1 MKGAFW
7 KTYPSQENDR
17 RETKLMKANRTNEE
31 RPTNRHLALDEVL
44 LDIGQLL
51 ISSDNVDMTAVLQLF
66 GATSGAK
73 KLAFFGV
80 PSVNMLAQL
89 SLFDSAEGGKG
100 TQEDPAQ
107 WILDPAVWKKEEGA
121 RRLTRE
127 EVKQKWEEAKT
138 GTHELIVPVISEEQL
153 HGYISAEYDEEG
165 DTFLQKKADALV
177 ALCELLDSYFSRQV
191 KQQAAQE
198 SEVHARRLMEGYP
211 LPILIHSGMRILHV
225 NHAGMKMVGAS
236 SPGQVVGKFLHD
248 FMSAEY
254 FGEKNSWKQLH
265 EEAMNSQQE
274 LVELEFIR
282 LDGGERTVK
291 ALSLPIIYRGQKATQ
306 MILQDIT
313 EQRQSE
319 ERYRRFIQT
328 ISEAI
333 WCVGLDEPLSVSGP
347 LPDQEKHIWKH
358 ARLTE
363 CNEVMAHLCGAS
375 SSESLLQIEIPA
387 LFGQAAKDL
396 ISSFVKAGY
405 QLYNREY
412 VWTPEDGSSRH
423 FMINAV
429 GTISRGRLTQV
440 WGSCIEVT
448 DRIQMERRMVRS
460 LEEQQQ
466 SIGRDLH
473 DSVGQLLTGIRMLSG
488 NLVRRL
494 GDEDEHREQIGKVAR
509 FAEEASKQVS
519 NIYRGLAPSHLRD
532 RHLAEAL
539 EDLAQSI
546 AGTLPEG
553 KGVFRHGGQVEV
565 QEQEA
570 KLQLYRIAQE
580 AVNNALKHANP
591 RCIEIALTSQE
602 GGLKLTISDDGKGFD
617 KKLQNNKSLGLYSM
631 QYRAHMIGG
640 ELTIDSEANK
650 GTTITCMLANEF
662 FS

>member
-1 MKGAFW
+1 M
-7 KTYPSQENDR
+7 R
-17 RETKLMKANRTNEE
+17 ANRMGKPQTNH
-31 RPTNRHLALDEVL
+31 HLALDEVL

-51 ISSDNVDMTAVLQLF
+51 ISSDDVDMATILQLF
-66 GATSGAK
+66 GAASGAK

-80 PSVNMLAQL
+80 PSVAMLAQL
-89 SLFDSAEGGKG
+89 SLFDSIEGGKG
-100 TQEDPAQ
+100 TQEEDTAE
-107 WILDPAVWKKEEGA
+107 WVLDPAVWRKEEGA

-127 EVKQKWEEAKT
+127 EVKQKWEGVKV
-138 GTHELIVPVISEEQL
+138 GDHELIVPVISEEQL
-153 HGYISAEYDEEG
+153 HGYLSAEYGEDG
-165 DTFLQKKADALV
+165 DAFLQKKADALV

-198 SEVHARRLMEGYP
+198 SEVHARRLTERYP
-211 LPILIHSGMRILHV
+211 LPIIIHSGTRILYI
-225 NHAGMKMVGAS
+225 NRAGMKMVGAE

-254 FGEKNSWKQLH
+254 FSEGNDRKHFSERALD
-265 EEAMNSQQE
+265 SQQE

-282 LDGGERTVK
+282 LDGQDRTVK
-291 ALSLPIIYRGQKATQ
+291 ALSMPIIYRGQRATQ

-333 WCVGLDEPLSVSGP
+333 WCVGLDEPISVDRS
-347 LPDQEKHIWKH
+347 LQDQVQHIWEH
-358 ARLTE
+358 SRLTE
-363 CNEVMAHLCGAS
+363 CNEVMAHLWGARDPA
-375 SSESLLQIEIPA
+375 SLIQMEISR
-387 LFGQAAKDL
+387 LFGPVAKDL
-396 ISSFVKAGY
+396 VSTFVKAGY

-412 VWTPEDGSSRH
+412 IWVSEEGTSRH
-423 FMINAV
+423 FMINAI

-473 DSVGQLLTGIRMLSG
+473 DSVGQLLTGIRMLSN

-494 GDEDEHREQIGKVAR
+494 SEEDKNAKQVKKVAR
-509 FAEEASKQVS
+509 FAEEASEQVS

-553 KGVFRHGGQVEV
+553 KGVFRHDGQVEV
-565 QEQEA
+565 QEQEM

-580 AVNNALKHANP
+580 AVNNALKHADP
-591 RCIEIALTSQE
+591 RRIEITMASQE
-602 GGLKLTISDDGKGFD
+602 GGLELSIADDGKGFD
-617 KKLQNNKSLGLYSM
+617 KKLSNNKSLGLYSM
-631 QYRAHMIGG
+631 QYRAQMIGG
-640 ELTIDSEANK
+640 ELTIDSAVGE
-650 GTTITCMLANEF
+650 GTTITCVLANGS